1 MTSSIKNT
9 QALLS
14 EQLGQL
20 GGVEIFTT
28 AAQTSKDYYAIYF
41 VQESVIA
48 AITMT
53 NSTGSSNLLTTV
65 PAGMTL
71 FGQTTAITLTS
82 GLAIF
87 DFICATLE
95 LVRILKLTP
104 LIIHS
109 S

>member
-1 MTSSIKNT
+1 MGIKNT

-28 AAQTSKDYYAIYF
+28 AAQTGKDYYAIYF

-82 GLAIF
+82 GLAI
-87 DFICATLE
+87 AY
-95 LVRILKLTP
+95 KN
-104 LIIHS
+104 
-109 S
+109 

>member
-1 MTSSIKNT
+1 MGIKNT

-41 VQESVIA
+41 VEESVISA
-48 AITMT
+48 LTMT

-65 PAGMTL
+65 LAGMTL
-71 FGQTTAITLTS
+71 FGKITAITLTS
-82 GLAIF
+82 GLAI
-87 DFICATLE
+87 AYNN
-95 LVRILKLTP
+95 
-104 LIIHS
+104 
-109 S
+109 